1 MHLSSPTHCSSDLIP
16 GSHQGCNGR
25 PSERESGARS
35 ARKGADRLL
44 LRPRRPLRGL
54 FCACLPGCPPMLS
67 SARTPPCLLTLI
79 LVSALSVVS
88 LTMFLPSLASI
99 ATAFG
104 AAYGLVNL
112 SIAGY
117 SAMTAGLPRSDES
130 RYGTEGVST
139 CKSPGAP

>member
-1 MHLSSPTHCSSDLIP
+1 MRISDWSSDVCSSDL
-16 GSHQGCNGR
+16 
-25 PSERESGARS
+25 
-35 ARKGADRLL
+35 
-44 LRPRRPLRGL
+44 GL

-104 AAYGLVNL
+104 ADYGLVNL

-117 SAMTAGLPRSDES
+117 AARSEEHTSELQSLMSISYAVFCLKKKKNTTVMTLVM
-130 RYGTEGVST
+130 YII
-139 CKSPGAP
+139 

>member
-1 MHLSSPTHCSSDLIP
+1 
-16 GSHQGCNGR
+16 
-25 PSERESGARS
+25 
-35 ARKGADRLL
+35 
-44 LRPRRPLRGL
+44 
-54 FCACLPGCPPMLS
+54 MLS

-104 AAYGLVNL
+104 ADYGLVNL

-117 SAMTAGLPRSDES
+117 AAMTAVLQLVMGPLSDRFGRRPVMLAAVSIFPLASLGIGRASCRES
-130 RYGTEGVST
+130 VCR
-139 CKSPGAP
+139 